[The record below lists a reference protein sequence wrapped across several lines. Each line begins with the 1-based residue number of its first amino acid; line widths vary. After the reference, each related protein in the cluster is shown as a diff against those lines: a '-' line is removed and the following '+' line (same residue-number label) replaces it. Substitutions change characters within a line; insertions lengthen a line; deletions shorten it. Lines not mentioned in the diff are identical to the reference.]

1 MNVTLTNEGDHAD
14 DLLDMVI
21 RDDFITDSK
30 IDNGLAHSAGYC
42 LVQTSEDGKIQV
54 LSVPMRM

>member
-1 MNVTLTNEGDHAD
+1 MQTGNHAE

-42 LVQTSEDGKIQV
+42 LVQASEDGKIQA